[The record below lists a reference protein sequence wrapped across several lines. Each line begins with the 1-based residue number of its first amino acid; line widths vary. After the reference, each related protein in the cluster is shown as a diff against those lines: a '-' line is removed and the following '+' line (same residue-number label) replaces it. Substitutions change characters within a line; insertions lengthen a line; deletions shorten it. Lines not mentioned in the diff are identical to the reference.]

1 MTFAED
7 PAVYFTDFAID
18 VYVGGVSMRG
28 IFDAAY
34 AESLSMVGVSP
45 SLLID
50 AAEAADASL
59 ARGDAAT
66 VDGVGYTVT
75 GIHPDGTGMV
85 RLILEAV

>member
-34 AESLSMVGVSP
+34 ADLLSDNHAPVG
-45 SLLID
+45 
-50 AAEAADASL
+50 
-59 ARGDAAT
+59 
-66 VDGVGYTVT
+66 
-75 GIHPDGTGMV
+75 
-85 RLILEAV
+85 

>member
-1 MTFAED
+1 MAFAED

-18 VYVGGVSMRG
+18 VYVGGVTMRG

-34 AESLSMVGVSP
+34 AESLSIASASP

-50 AAEAADASL
+50 AAEAADVSL
-59 ARGDAAT
+59 TRGNAVT
-66 VDGVGYTVT
+66 VDRVGYTVT

-85 RLILEAV
+85 RLILEAE